1 MNAYELFSY
10 NVKYYREQIHAS
22 QEDLAWSTHLST
34 SFISKVE
41 RGVSFPNFKSI
52 VKIAD
57 ALEIPT
63 FALFVTAE
71 EYQAMEESRVQFNTE
86 KMGV

>member
-10 NVKYYREQIHAS
+10 NVRYYRECIHAS
-22 QEDLAWSTHLST
+22 QEDLAWSTQLST

-41 RGVSFPNFKSI
+41 RGLSYPNFKSI

-57 ALEIPT
+57 AFGIPP
-63 FALFVTAE
+63 FALFVTVE
-71 EYQAMEESRVQFNTE
+71 EYQAMQESRMRVHE
-86 KMGV
+86 EIGV